1 MLDRTDNAY
10 HEWTLA
16 DFIPDA
22 DELSVG
28 DRVRSIRDHQCTPA
42 FAKLIVRGFA
52 SLKIDFYLQRDERPR
67 NLLRSAASLD
77 PGTAPDP
84 YGAIRPCGR
93 SIASAAWHLE
103 QAWCAFDRDGGLP
116 PENLLEL
123 QQATCALLLP
133 LEKIEPSIRPP
144 ARDAFPYMWIPCYFP
159 KEHAFHQF
167 DAVQLNAGSLQYR
180 GSATS
185 IAALFRFATTGANDL
200 CTACAA
206 VLLEH
211 GGDAS
216 VMEPIRRALQPKLRR
231 DPWLFAHEAIPSLVE
246 DRSWDPEHAND
257 TPDRAHA
264 VRMCLVKPL
273 AALYE
278 CGALP
283 LDEGPEGSP
292 TVLKTRLS
300 AALANAS

>member
-16 DFIPDA
+16 NFIPDA

-103 QAWCAFDRDGGLP
+103 QTWRAFDRDGGLP
-116 PENLLEL
+116 PEDLLEL

-133 LEKIEPSIRPP
+133 LEKIEPSIKPP

-167 DAVQLNAGSLQYR
+167 DAVQLNASSLQYR

-185 IAALFRFATTGANDL
+185 IAALFRFATMGANDL

-211 GGDAS
+211 GADAS

-278 CGALP
+278 CGALLP
-283 LDEGPEGSP
+283 DEVPEGSP